1 MKRNVLSNI
10 IAIVFVLFS
19 IQFVGRGQGCSTS
32 PDLTSCINARIVEL
46 VKAKTDQNSNTKQAE
61 PPSTSGNSTSLV
73 DQSSASDLVG
83 VGLNLAGLTG
93 NSNSTDNEPS
103 SVSVT
108 TSAYALYAAFKGV
121 DPLNPDFY
129 NTHRD
134 WRRFSVT
141 LGYDEEKLP
150 SGDTQKAKLLGI
162 KYLVINHRDPNR
174 HEFQDAIR
182 NELLTALRNSTI
194 TFADVI
200 NKVKAFIFT
209 NDAVVTTYMT
219 PHFASFLQQ
228 KEIEVDQAKLTA
240 GKIALV
246 ARQTA
251 LTSPN
256 DRQAVKNAATQEAR
270 AQVKANPSFDAN
282 AAANEVNDAVEKAA
296 ADPSKTAQD
305 VAVAAQA
312 AADKYVI
319 AADAKKLHI
328 TELKSKEIRTLF
340 VFENGF
346 VANNSDQVLLEFRE
360 NFINTYMTGDG
371 FAKIKAQLGD
381 SLTEEIDKELQDAKN
396 FVQLRQ
402 VSLEI
407 IDKIRT
413 APQLSI
419 AYFTKQRKEGID
431 EHKAEV
437 VFEWG
442 LAPKWNLTANAAFEY
457 NDSQIIGGDTR
468 GASFAAQ
475 FRYQVNHNNR
485 DLASLLR
492 NHSPIFFDVSAEGS
506 RMNGKPTILKA
517 QAKLTI
523 PLWTTGIQF
532 PISVTVA
539 NRTELIKEK
548 EVRGQFGFTFDFSK
562 LVAAMQTK

>member
-1 MKRNVLSNI
+1 MKRNVLLKT
-10 IAIVFVLFS
+10 IAVVLVLVS
-19 IQFVGRGQGCSTS
+19 IQFAARGQGCSTS
-32 PDLTSCINARIVEL
+32 PDLTSCVNARIVEL
-46 VKAKTDQNSNTKQAE
+46 VKAKADQNSNTKQTE
-61 PPSTSGNSTSLV
+61 TPSSSSNSTSLV

-83 VGLNLAGLTG
+83 VGMNLAGLTG
-93 NSNSTDNEPS
+93 NSNSTDNEPT

-150 SGDTQKAKLLGI
+150 SGDMQKAKLFGI
-162 KYLVINHRDPNR
+162 KYLIINHRDPNR
-174 HEFQDAIR
+174 KEFQNAIR
-182 NELLTALRNSTI
+182 NELLTALQNSTI

-209 NDAVVTTYMT
+209 NDEVVTTIIK
-219 PHFASFLQQ
+219 PDFSAFLVR
-228 KEIEVDQAKLTA
+228 KETEVDLAKLTA
-240 GKIALV
+240 TKIALI
-246 ARQTA
+246 ARKTA
-251 LTSPN
+251 ATSPH
-256 DRQAVKNAATQEAR
+256 DPQGVKNAAT
-270 AQVKANPSFDAN
+270 KAATDELNANRTVDTN
-282 AAANEVNDAVEKAA
+282 AAAVEVIDAINKAA

-312 AADKYVI
+312 AADRYQI
-319 AADAKKLHI
+319 AADTKKVHI
-328 TELKSKEIRTLF
+328 TELKSQDIKTLF

-346 VANNSDQVLLEFRE
+346 VVNSDQVLLEFRKD
-360 NFINTYMTGDG
+360 FINNYTAGAG

-381 SLTEEIDKELQDAKN
+381 TLTEQIDKELQDVRN
-396 FVQLRQ
+396 FTELRK

-437 VFEWG
+437 IFEWG
-442 LAPKWNLTANAAFEY
+442 LAPKWNLTANAAYEY
-457 NDSQIIGGDTR
+457 NDSRIIGGDTR

-475 FRYQVNHNNR
+475 FRYQVNHNDR
-485 DLASLLR
+485 DVASLLR
-492 NHSPIFFDVSAEGS
+492 NHSPIFFDLSAEGS

-523 PLWTTGIQF
+523 PLWDSGIKF

-562 LVAAMQTK
+562 LVAATQAK